1 MAAEKTAG
9 STRAGT
15 HGAPTADSKEGPWV
29 AKTRDRTRIP
39 VCTVHL
45 AQARHV
51 DTSPLLNQARLA
63 TILRANPYPEVTDRI
78 CRLPLS
84 TLFYRLEAIDLG
96 DLLRIW
102 VRAGAVFLVA
112 LSRIFKVR
120 GDDSDTAVSA
130 VLFAFQTLS
139 PC

>member
-1 MAAEKTAG
+1 MLAARRVLRWSRHGTELG
-9 STRAGT
+9 SERMNE
-15 HGAPTADSKEGPWV
+15 HL
-29 AKTRDRTRIP
+29 
-39 VCTVHL
+39 L
-45 AQARHV
+45 AQARLV
-51 DTSPLLNQARLA
+51 DTALNLQLARHI

-78 CRLPLS
+78 CRLPLP
-84 TLFYRLEAIDLG
+84 TLIHRLEAFHLG

-102 VRAGAVFLVA
+102 VRAGVGFLVA

-120 GDDSDTAVSA
+120 GEDSDTAVTA